1 MCWCLSTESLVVAD
15 CCSDQVIFTSC
26 CCTTLCLTAAAV
38 AGAAA
43 AAAAAAA
50 AELMSAC
57 WAADPFSRPSFAAV
71 QQQLAE
77 QLERVVQDTREA
89 TERFISD
96 L

>member
-1 MCWCLSTESLVVAD
+1 VLGCRPLLAALLCSGAATSLNN
-15 CCSDQVIFTSC
+15 
-26 CCTTLCLTAAAV
+26 AAA
-38 AGAAA
+38 ADFAAA
-43 AAAAAAA
+43 AAVVA

-57 WAADPFSRPSFAAV
+57 WAADPFLRPSFAAV
-71 QQQLAE
+71 QQQLAD